1 MKKELD
7 TQPLT
12 MTDATH
18 PSMVHSEQT
27 PTIPTKHQSG
37 LKQIIKDIRPQQN
50 NHITVHN
57 LAITKMAE
65 RLKDLKSFRRL
76 NPITCTAIEI
86 KMNS

>member
-37 LKQIIKDIRPQQN
+37 LKQTIKDLKCQAN

-57 LAITKMAE
+57 PAITKMLE
-65 RLKDLKSFRRL
+65 RLKDLKSFKHL
-76 NPITCTAIEI
+76 NPITCTALER
-86 KMNS
+86 MSTS